1 MPVELEIT
9 ELNDYQKAKEF
20 IDSQQNHVTLNML
33 KKAGIRPKIAFRVLR
48 SHPNTMLCEP
58 LDFGS
63 NQTKNEKLYKKV
75 TNEELVKLCN
85 EELINMKKTKGIN
98 DSNIESYINS
108 GLVQYMMEKY
118 RIALDYSIINKL
130 K

>member
-20 IDSQQNHVTLNML
+20 IDSQKYHVTLNML
-33 KKAGIRPKIAFRVLR
+33 KKVGIRKKIAFRVLR
-48 SHPNTMLCEP
+48 SHPNTMLCKP
-58 LDFGS
+58 LDYGS
-63 NQTKNEKLYKKV
+63 NQNKNEKLYKKV
-75 TNEELVKLCN
+75 TNEALVKLCN
-85 EELINMKKTKGIN
+85 EELTNMKKTKSIN
-98 DSNIESYINS
+98 DSNIESYIKS

-118 RIALDYSIINKL
+118 NIALDYSIIKL